1 MIYANTKCKIV
12 AVPDNGGIFSG
23 LLGANATA
31 TSVEGAR
38 GTGTQAFKL
47 DAGGMI
53 FGNVDS
59 GFKVEAIV

>member
-1 MIYANTKCKIV
+1 MIPATAKCKITS
-12 AVPDNGGIFSG
+12 VPDNGGIFSN

-31 TSVEGAR
+31 TSTEGAR

-53 FGNVDS
+53 FGNSDS
-59 GFKVEAIV
+59 GFKVEIC